1 MHDLDAVRTYTDVWP
16 WLLGAAI
23 CLLPLDVGIRRVM
36 VEPADVRRAIAWLRR
51 EGKRGRTLFAWAGL
65 FRRTYSRRRS
75 WQKQPSVRMSRLMA
89 AKKRAPVQHHGDE
102 ASSSVTGMPGVSPIS
117 NSSGRGSVPARS
129 VPARVPA
136 SSKPQSV
143 SETASPEPLPSGS
156 AGPVVPPS
164 PEPRLEEAEQ
174 SGGQGS
180 TSMTARLLAAKKR
193 AQRGDVKPPEE

>member
-23 CLLPLDVGIRRVM
+23 CLLPLDVGIRRVT

-51 EGKRGRTLFAWAGL
+51 EGRGRRGG
-65 FRRTYSRRRS
+65 RTRSHRRS

-117 NSSGRGSVPARS
+117 NSSGRGF

-136 SSKPQSV
+136 SSKPQPV
-143 SETASPEPLPSGS
+143 SETAPPEPLPSGS

-174 SGGQGS
+174 SGGQGN
-180 TSMTARLLAAKKR
+180 TFMTARLLAAKKR
-193 AQRGDVKPPEE
+193 AQQGDVKPPEE